1 MRAPDAAGAPAK
13 EQKIHVPS
21 SIPFFGGQGTEWE
34 MGGGRKRVEAH
45 TAQVARAS
53 LPRRAL
59 SRMDSRPWRT
69 LARLARLQ
77 TRIQLHHNWLMD
89 ELGDIA
95 KELTA
100 IEAQRAQAAHVGNEV
115 QAASLSAQPEPSSR
129 PPPAGSG
136 PGHCNLADAEAGAVE
151 TVVAECV
158 QGHEEQIQR
167 DYEYALTLQHKS
179 GEPSAK
185 VRRVR

>member
-1 MRAPDAAGAPAK
+1 
-13 EQKIHVPS
+13 
-21 SIPFFGGQGTEWE
+21 
-34 MGGGRKRVEAH
+34 MGGGKKQVGAH

-100 IEAQRAQAAHVGNEV
+100 IEAQRAQAAHVGAEV
-115 QAASLSAQPEPSSR
+115 QAASLSAQPEPS
-129 PPPAGSG
+129 G
-136 PGHCNLADAEAGAVE
+136 PEHCNLADAEADAVE
-151 TVVAECV
+151 AVVAERV

-167 DYEYALTLQHKS
+167 DCEYALTLQHKS

-185 VRRVR
+185 FRRVR